1 MIFGDLSYSQ
11 WAAFAL
17 VLLRC
22 SALILTLPFF
32 NSDNIPNLAKAGLC
46 LALAILLTPV
56 APVEAERFPTRI
68 WDFALLAG
76 AEVIIGA
83 ILGLAVNIL
92 LTSVRIMGQL
102 IGFQMGFAV
111 ANVIDPVGGEQ
122 ISVLSQFSFL
132 MAILVL
138 FAVNGHHFFFKALA
152 DSFSLLPVG
161 KVAFTKDLMGQM
173 LKISGEMFSLA
184 VRLGAPVIG
193 ALLFT
198 QVSMGV
204 LAKTVPQMNIL
215 MVGFPITISV
225 GLIFLSL
232 SMLVMIPMLAEL
244 FANMGPMLT
253 GLMKAM

>member
-11 WAAFAL
+11 WAAFVL
-17 VLLRC
+17 VLVRC

-32 NSDNIPNLAKAGLC
+32 NSPNIPPLAKAGLC
-46 LALAILLTPV
+46 LSLALLLTPV
-56 APVEAERFPTRI
+56 VPVEAARFPTRT
-68 WDFALLAG
+68 WDFALLVG
-76 AEVIIGA
+76 AEIIIGA
-83 ILGLAVNIL
+83 ILGLAVHL
-92 LTSVRIMGQL
+92 LLVAVQIMGQL

-122 ISVLSQFSFL
+122 ISVLAQFCFL

-138 FAVNGHHFFFKALA
+138 FAVNGHHWFFKALA
-152 DSFSLLPVG
+152 DSFTLVPVG
-161 KVAFTKDLMGQM
+161 KVAITKNLFDQMMRLAGQ
-173 LKISGEMFSLA
+173 MFSLA

-198 QVSMGV
+198 QVSMGI

-232 SMLVMIPMLAEL
+232 AMLVMIPMLAEL
-244 FANMGPMLT
+244 YSNLGPVLA
-253 GLMKAM
+253 GLLKAM